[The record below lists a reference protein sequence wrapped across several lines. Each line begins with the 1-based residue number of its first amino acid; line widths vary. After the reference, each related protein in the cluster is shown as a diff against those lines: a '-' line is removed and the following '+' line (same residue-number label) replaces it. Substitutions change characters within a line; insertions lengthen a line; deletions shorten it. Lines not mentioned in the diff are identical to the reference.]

1 MSVNA
6 MSDFNNIMRLIQQHP
21 HAEES
26 KYDAGIKQCQEL
38 EQTVETECESLEFN
52 LEEMRKKAEDMKKAE
67 GGDILPALNYLSKFT
82 GAKDPRICGPE
93 VKKDYLT
100 GVLLFASI
108 AREYLKM
115 RIEERKYLAEKA
127 IDKQK

>member
-6 MSDFNNIMRLIQQHP
+6 MSNFNNIMKLIQQHP

-38 EQTVETECESLEFN
+38 EQTVETECNALEFN
-52 LEEMRKKAEDMKKAE
+52 LEEMRKKAENLKKAE
-67 GGDILPALNYLSKFT
+67 GGDILPALDYLGTFI
-82 GAKDPRICGPE
+82 GVKDPRICGPE

-100 GVLLFASI
+100 GVLLFAYI

-115 RIEERKYLAEKA
+115 RIEERKYLAET
-127 IDKQK
+127 DKQK